1 MIVEERIYTLQ
12 AGHAAAYLAAYEAE
26 GLAIQKPILGRM
38 VGYYATEFGPLNQV
52 VHLWAYEDLSERA
65 ERRARLLADP
75 SWKAYAAK
83 VRPMVALQENK
94 LLVPA
99 PFMKVLW
106 QPQETP
112 PPSP

>member
-12 AGHAAAYLAAYEAE
+12 AGQAAAYLSAYEAE

-52 VHLWAYEDLSERA
+52 IHLWAYEDLAERT
-65 ERRARLLADP
+65 ERRARLVADP
-75 SWKAYAAK
+75 RWKAYAAK
-83 VRPMVALQENK
+83 VRPMVVRQENK
-94 LLVPA
+94 LLLPA

-106 QPQETP
+106 QPLEEAGAA
-112 PPSP
+112 